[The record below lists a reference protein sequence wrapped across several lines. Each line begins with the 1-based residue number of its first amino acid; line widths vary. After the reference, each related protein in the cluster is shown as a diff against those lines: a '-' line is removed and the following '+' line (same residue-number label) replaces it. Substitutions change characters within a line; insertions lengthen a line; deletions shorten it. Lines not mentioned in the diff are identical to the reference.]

1 MKFSL
6 GLCLVHPAISGSA
19 ISCAMGIRDKN
30 NHRMSVGDLRM
41 TPKGT
46 LLKGTNY
53 ETKWSTWK
61 MVSRRRDF
69 FVAAIE
75 AAKSWEPSEN
85 FYREF
90 ADSGGEVNLNI
101 GFGNS
106 YNLGDDLSL
115 EHVEYLRT
123 NQVTLGLEIFPGVT
137 F

>member
-1 MKFSL
+1 
-6 GLCLVHPAISGSA
+6 
-19 ISCAMGIRDKN
+19 
-30 NHRMSVGDLRM
+30 MSVGDVRM

-46 LLKGTNY
+46 LLRGTNY

-61 MVSRRRDF
+61 IVSRRRDF

-75 AAKSWEPSEN
+75 AAKSWEPFDN

-90 ADSGGEVNLNI
+90 AESGGEVNLI
-101 GFGNS
+101 VELGKS
-106 YNLGDDLSL
+106 YNLGDSLSL